1 MMSLLASAS
10 YDHTIKFWNAATGVC
25 VQTVQHKESQVSS
38 LIMITT
44 NLNIQVNALEITPDG
59 CQLAA
64 AGYGHIRMYDLQSPT
79 PTAVINFEGVSK
91 NITAVGFQA
100 DGRFMFTGGEDC
112 TAKLW
117 DMRVRQLQCQ
127 RIFQV
132 PIHGEQN

>member
-1 MMSLLASAS
+1 L
-10 YDHTIKFWNAATGVC
+10 I
-25 VQTVQHKESQVSS
+25 TV
-38 LIMITT
+38 IT
-44 NLNIQVNALEITPDG
+44 NLNIFQVNALEITPDG

-64 AGYGHIRMYDLQSPT
+64 AGYGHIRMYDLQSPI

-132 PIHGEQN
+132 MVPGEQYFILFL